1 MNERIAFTR
10 VSVRDLPIL
19 ADIGIHA
26 HEIGRRQPLIISV
39 TLEVERIEEDRIEA
53 TTDYRL
59 IASAAEALG
68 ETRIALIEIFA
79 HRLASHCLRLPG
91 VRSAEV
97 SIDKPE
103 ALPAGMASVTT
114 RLSREIACD
123 IRDINEANGGS
134 NDRSTVR
141 AIERGN

>member
-1 MNERIAFTR
+1 MTSAVAFTR

-26 HEIGRRQPLIISV
+26 HEIGRRQPLIVSV
-39 TLEVERIEEDRIEA
+39 TLDVAAIEEDSIEA

-59 IASAAEALG
+59 IARAAEALG

-79 HRLASHCLRLPG
+79 QRLAAWCLKLPG
-91 VRSAEV
+91 VLGAEV
-97 SIDKPE
+97 SVDKPQ

-114 RLSREIACD
+114 KLCRTGSADEIQDATD
-123 IRDINEANGGS
+123 DLIVVE
-134 NDRSTVR
+134 V
-141 AIERGN
+141 EKEH